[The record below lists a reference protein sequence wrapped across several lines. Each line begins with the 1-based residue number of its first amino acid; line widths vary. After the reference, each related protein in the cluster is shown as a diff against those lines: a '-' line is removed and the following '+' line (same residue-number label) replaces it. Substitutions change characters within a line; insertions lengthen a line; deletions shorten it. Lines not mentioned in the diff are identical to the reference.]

1 MRKLFLNSP
10 TDSNIAEQAAETDT
24 QPSKRGRIR
33 RRFRGWR
40 SSRLKFSNHP
50 GLTLL
55 EGGHSY
61 FPALIARIDEARD
74 SVRLETY
81 MFCDDDSAQAVA
93 QALQRAAARGVDV
106 RVITDGV
113 GTARLSL
120 FEQWPQQGIQHRI
133 FNPHIFGAA
142 GIARDHRKVCAIDQR
157 VAYCGGINIIDDLI
171 NEGRRMD
178 APRWDFAVE
187 MLGPVVK
194 DVILAFDAQWE
205 RIDPARQG
213 AARWPS
219 RWLPWRPDRKRI
231 REALRE
237 KLQQDLILQLPRRG
251 EAGLANASPG
261 GEPQVAFVARDNR
274 LNRRAIERAYLYA
287 IGRSA
292 SHILLANPY
301 FTPGRRL
308 RRALTAAAKRGVEV
322 QLLIGRKE
330 FKLLDWAVPSLYGNL
345 MKSGVRIAEYDK
357 ALLHGKVAVIDDEWA
372 TVGSSNLDAL
382 SLFLNHEANVVIVR
396 DPCIADLRDSINH
409 AFTSSHQIDQGHY
422 AARGWPERLL
432 NWSAYAL
439 YRLTMRVL
447 TVGRFD

>member
-1 MRKLFLNSP
+1 MRKRSLNFP
-10 TDSNIAEQAAETDT
+10 PDATLAEQATDT
-24 QPSKRGRIR
+24 DARPLKRGRIR

-40 SSRLKFSNHP
+40 SSRLKFFNHP

-81 MFCDDDSAQAVA
+81 MFCDDESAQAVA
-93 QALQRAAARGVDV
+93 EALQRAAARGVDV

-120 FEQWPQQGIQHRI
+120 FEQWPEQNIQHRI

-171 NEGRRMD
+171 NEGRRME

-205 RIDPARQG
+205 RVGLADQG
-213 AARWPS
+213 KARWPS

-231 REALRE
+231 REALR
-237 KLQQDLILQLPRRG
+237 QDLILQPPRRG
-251 EAGLANASPG
+251 EPGLANAAPG

-287 IGRSA
+287 IGRSTH
-292 SHILLANPY
+292 HILLANPY

-308 RRALTAAAKRGVEV
+308 RRALTAAAKRGVDV

-447 TVGRFD
+447 TIGRFD